1 MPKMRASRFLLGLAT
16 IVRALLL
23 MLAGLMSAQAEV
35 PAHAQEPFEAALVSV
50 GTGSLQGSIQNGVHV
65 FKGVPYA
72 APPVGDMRWKE
83 PVPAVMWEGVK
94 NALNYGPACP
104 QNSAGQDAIPVGS
117 LRRQSEDCLDLN
129 IWSPAKTPAANLP
142 VMVWLHG
149 GWFSRGSGSQYPG
162 LTLAKRENVI
172 VVTINYRL
180 GPFGFL
186 ALPALTRESS
196 HSSSGNYGLLDQMAA
211 LRWVKSN
218 IGAFGGDPS
227 RVTLFGQS
235 AGGFSVCDLIVSPLA
250 RGLFDRA
257 IMQSGRCEEHLPSLA
272 YKERRGQ
279 KIAANLN
286 CADGGK
292 PLACLRAKS
301 AADILSGA
309 KSAAGYAVQGNY
321 FNPNLDGYVFTKSPR
336 ASIDDNNLAQVP
348 ILLGTVAQEA
358 SRYLPNIATQSD
370 WRIFAQKIWRNRA
383 EQVEA
388 LYPVTA
394 DSEAAAAAE
403 QAMTDY
409 RYACPA
415 WQTAMALQANGNPVY
430 LYTFTHAPLHGDKKV
445 LGAYHAVE
453 NGYVFGNLHAAP
465 DRDIGPADYALS
477 AQLSRYWATFAAT
490 GNPNSPG
497 QPPWLAFSPEHPRV
511 QRLDTD
517 ITSAN
522 FSKSSICMAWE
533 RIAPV

>member
-1 MPKMRASRFLLGLAT
+1 MRASRFLLGLAT
-16 IVRALLL
+16 AVQALLL
-23 MLAGLMSAQAEV
+23 MLAGTSVRAQAAAEV
-35 PAHAQEPFEAALVSV
+35 PFDTALVAVSP
-50 GTGSLQGSIQNGVHV
+50 GSLQGSIQDGVHV

-72 APPVGDMRWKE
+72 APPVGDLRWKE
-83 PVPAVMWEGVK
+83 PAAPVAWEGVK
-94 NALNYGPACP
+94 EARNYRPACP
-104 QNSAGQDAIPVGS
+104 QNSSGQDAIPVGA

-129 IWSPAKTPAANLP
+129 IWSPAKSPSANLP

-186 ALPALTRESS
+186 ALPALTRESG
-196 HSSSGNYGLLDQMAA
+196 HASSGNYGLLDQMAA
-211 LRWVKSN
+211 LRWVKTN
-218 IGAFGGDPS
+218 IGAFGGDHS
-227 RVTLFGQS
+227 RVTIFGQS
-235 AGGFSVCDLIVSPLA
+235 AGGFSVCDLMASPLA
-250 RGLFDRA
+250 RGLFQRA

-279 KIAANLN
+279 KIAADLN
-286 CADGGK
+286 CANAENM
-292 PLACLRAKS
+292 LACMRGKTM
-301 AADILSGA
+301 ADILAGVT
-309 KSAAGYAVQGNY
+309 SAASYAVQGVY
-321 FNPNLDGYVFTKSPR
+321 FNPNLDGYVFTSSPR
-336 ASIDDNNLAQVP
+336 ASIEDNNVTHVP

-358 SRYLPNIATQSD
+358 SRYLPNITTQSD
-370 WRIFAQKIWRNRA
+370 WRAFAQKIWRKRA

-388 LYPVTA
+388 LYPITA
-394 DSEAAAAAE
+394 DSDAAAAAE
-403 QAMTDY
+403 QSMTDF

-415 WQTAMALQANGNPVY
+415 WQTAMALQANGTPVY
-430 LYTFTHAPLHGDKKV
+430 LYTFTHAPLRGDKKR

-453 NGYVFGNLHAAP
+453 NGYVFGNLHATP
-465 DRDIGPADYALS
+465 DRDVGPADYALS
-477 AQLSRYWATFAAT
+477 ARMSRYWATFAAT
-490 GNPNSPG
+490 GNPNSSG
-497 QPPWLAFSPEHPRV
+497 QPPWPAFSPERPAV

-522 FSKSSICMAWE
+522 FARSSICMAWD